1 MKFDGIVFDFNGTLF
16 WDSPKHVQAWKSF
29 SKGEL
34 RGGEFTDRE
43 MKEHVLGRVNDEI
56 IRYLAGE
63 RLSAQEV
70 QALSLE
76 KERVYRA
83 LCEQDPAHTVLAPGA
98 ARLLDFLKKRGIPR
112 NIATACEKTNI
123 DYYREKFS
131 LDRWFDFEKIVYD
144 DGTRPGKPAPDI
156 YLAAMRRLGLA
167 PGRCVWWRTPSRG
180 IESAR
185 RAGAGLIA
193 AIAPEERRAEL
204 RPPRGWMCCCATLTT
219 WTGGLFISRQ

>member
-1 MKFDGIVFDFNGTLF
+1 
-16 WDSPKHVQAWKSF
+16 
-29 SKGEL
+29 
-34 RGGEFTDRE
+34 
-43 MKEHVLGRVNDEI
+43 MKEHGLGRVNDEI

-70 QALSLE
+70 QAFSLE

-98 ARLLDFLKKRGIPR
+98 ARLLDFLKERGIPR

-167 PGRCVWWRTPSRG
+167 PGRCVVVEDALSG

-193 AIAPEERRAEL
+193 AIAPEERRTEL
-204 RPPRGWMCCCATLTT
+204 AATPGVDVLLRDFDDLDR
-219 WTGGLFISRQ
+219 GLFISR

>member
-29 SKGEL
+29 SKEL
-34 RGGEFTDRE
+34 RGSAFTDRE

-63 RLSAQEV
+63 RLSADEV

-76 KERVYRA
+76 KERVYRV

-98 ARLLDFLKKRGIPR
+98 IELLDFLKERGIPR

-131 LDRWFDFEKIVYD
+131 LDRWFDFDKIIYD

-156 YLAAMRRLGLA
+156 YLAAMRRLELS
-167 PGRCVWWRTPSRG
+167 PERCVVVEDALSG

-193 AIAPEERRAEL
+193 VIAPDERREEL
-204 RPPRGWMCCCATLTT
+204 AATPGVDL
-219 WTGGLFISRQ
+219 LLRDFDDLDRRMFISKQ